1 MDMLLVT
8 KRKETK
14 RNKIMSTPG
23 MNDIRCIGKD
33 LISLFELVR
42 EDLRER
48 ERDRKKFSKLDSI
61 SSATHYILS
70 GGHDSKFERI
80 FNIRAKKKNI
90 KVRLDGLQE
99 KLKTIR
105 FLGSGYTYKLNYSGC
120 LAKLHQFLFLRGED
134 RQKHYSDSPM
144 EIWFRNYTTCI
155 LDNGVPFISAFL
167 DSVSPDYVYWDKWH
181 VGGLLAIL
189 RFRTPL
195 WLATSLHNRLAET
208 SL

>member
-1 MDMLLVT
+1 MLALEM
-8 KRKETK
+8 K
-14 RNKIMSTPG
+14 G
-23 MNDIRCIGKD
+23 IGEYLLK
-33 LISLFELVR
+33 LFELVR
-42 EDLRER
+42 EDIRER
-48 ERDRKKFSKLDSI
+48 ERDREKFNKLESI
-61 SSATHYILS
+61 SATTHYILS
-70 GGHDSKFERI
+70 GGHDAKFERTFI
-80 FNIRAKKKNI
+80 IRSLKKDI
-90 KVRLDGLQE
+90 MVRLDSFLE
-99 KLKTIR
+99 KLKSVG
-105 FLGSGYTYKLNYSGC
+105 FLGNGYTYKLNYSGC
-120 LAKLHQFLFLRGED
+120 LHKLHQFLFLRGAD

-144 EIWFRNYTTCI
+144 EMWFRNYTTCI

>member
-1 MDMLLVT
+1 MKQT
-8 KRKETK
+8 E
-14 RNKIMSTPG
+14 RNKIMSTPE
-23 MNDIRCIGKD
+23 MNDVRGIGKE
-33 LISLFELVR
+33 LIKLFELVR

-48 ERDRKKFSKLDSI
+48 ERDRETFSKLDSI
-61 SSATHYILS
+61 SAAKHYILS
-70 GGHDSKFERI
+70 GGHDAKFERT
-80 FNIRAKKKNI
+80 FNIRAQKKNI
-90 KVRLDGLQE
+90 MVRLDGFQE

-120 LAKLHQFLFLRGED
+120 LAKLHQFLFLRGSD

-155 LDNGVPFISAFL
+155 LDNGVPFIRAFIE
-167 DSVSPDYVYWDKWH
+167 SVSPDYVYWDKRL
-181 VGGLLAIL
+181 VGGLLAIM

-195 WLATSLHNRLAET
+195 WLAPALYNCLAET